1 MPHEAEHVCGSGG
14 PIPCEDEP
22 RTPKGVLRSQGLLAL
37 AFGFAL
43 GVTFLLFF
51 GLFRLVGAPSGT
63 LSAFVADLRLNLWL
77 SFIYGFIGGLT
88 IALVY
93 NLLVVRRLSLF
104 GLEGGAD

>member
-1 MPHEAEHVCGSGG
+1 MSHEAGHACGSGG
-14 PIPCEDEP
+14 QLPCEDDP
-22 RTPKGVLRSQGLLAL
+22 KTPKIVLRSQGLLAL

-43 GVTFLLFF
+43 GATFMLFF
-51 GLFRLVGAPSGT
+51 GLFRLVGAPSGA
-63 LSAFVADLRLNLWL
+63 LSLFVADLRFNLWL

-93 NLLVVRRLSLF
+93 NLLVVRRMSLF